1 MVVGRNL
8 EALQGEVLVL
18 DTEAPFVYIGTLDTW
33 DELYLRLVDADVH
46 DMRDSKTSRELYVI
60 ETRRLGVRSNRQ
72 AVLVARSHVVSLSR
86 LADVL
91 AY

>member
-1 MVVGRNL
+1 MAIGRNL
-8 EALQGEVLVL
+8 EALQGEILVL
-18 DTEAPFVYIGTLDTW
+18 DTEAPFVYIGTLDSW

-60 ETRRLGVRSNRQ
+60 ETRRLGVRANRQ

-86 LADVL
+86 LEDVL